1 MENWTLFAPEDLVEV
16 IDQLRAMAAK
26 LNLKISEDDFGEEE

>member
-1 MENWTLFAPEDLVEV
+1 MFLKHVPTNDLVEV